1 MATEG
6 AIQHKRSISATSLLL
21 PDDHNVAVTANDSPM
36 NEGPESP
43 PSSTTEPV
51 RRKLKRRL
59 VSVEPNFI
67 ARLVN
72 AKWDAKER
80 RCEVERKLELL
91 ELRKL
96 SSDQNV
102 HIFNF

>member
-6 AIQHKRSISATSLLL
+6 VVQHKRSISATSLLL
-21 PDDHNVAVTANDSPM
+21 PDDHNVTVTANYSPM

-51 RRKLKRRL
+51 R
-59 VSVEPNFI
+59 
-67 ARLVN
+67 
-72 AKWDAKER
+72 W